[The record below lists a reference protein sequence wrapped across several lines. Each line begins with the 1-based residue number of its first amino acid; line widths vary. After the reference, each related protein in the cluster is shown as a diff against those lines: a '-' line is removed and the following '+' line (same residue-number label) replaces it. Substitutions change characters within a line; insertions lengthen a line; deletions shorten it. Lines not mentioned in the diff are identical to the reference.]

1 MARNR
6 ILDRWAVQKYSI
18 VWLSSL
24 CTFPTHWVYS
34 SPGHGCRGNRNQSNQ
49 SQVHMLRD
57 TVNVK
62 ILCCMLKSCWRLDL
76 EEFKL
81 QIFLKP
87 YKQLWPGFLQFVYNE
102 IIYIRSDLT
111 LIGLM
116 IGGVMLLKCW
126 FTFIILTSSLTEK
139 ARVNSFVYEKIIWHL
154 MKCLPGSPM
163 NITRER
169 WWGMDLEEV
178 NVEHSSLFFI
188 LLVLHLSSSMFSG
201 ICFLVN
207 FISQFVHCLY

>member
-81 QIFLKP
+81 QIFLKL

-126 FTFIILTSSLTEK
+126 FTIIILTSSLTEK
-139 ARVNSFVYEKIIWHL
+139 ANVNSFVYEKNYLAFNEVCPWQPHEYHEREMMRYGPWGGECWTFFTVLYFIGVAFII
-154 MKCLPGSPM
+154 
-163 NITRER
+163 
-169 WWGMDLEEV
+169 
-178 NVEHSSLFFI
+178 F
-188 LLVLHLSSSMFSG
+188 
-201 ICFLVN
+201 CFLV
-207 FISQFVHCLY
+207 FVFWLIL